1 MTAGPN
7 IPVPGAVAVQCD
19 YAPLDISVCYP
30 NPSADARCGGLRYA
44 VLCAGSDD
52 VPAGFCTPLPE
63 SGETAACGFPVRYY
77 CCNV

>member
-1 MTAGPN
+1 MLRCSLVVNQSNVASANPN
-7 IPVPGAVAVQCD
+7 
-19 YAPLDISVCYP
+19 
-30 NPSADARCGGLRYA
+30 ADARCGGLRYA

-52 VPAGFCTPLPE
+52 LPADCTPLPE